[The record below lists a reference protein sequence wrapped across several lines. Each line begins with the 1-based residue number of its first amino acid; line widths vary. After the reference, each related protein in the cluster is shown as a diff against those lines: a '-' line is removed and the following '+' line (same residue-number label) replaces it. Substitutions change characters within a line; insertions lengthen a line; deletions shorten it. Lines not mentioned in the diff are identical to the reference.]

1 MIGILNGFLQQVDF
15 YDRKLIKSRKNDS
28 FIYQC
33 LEQGSSNIS
42 HEGPNRKYLD
52 FVDDT
57 VVTAALL

>member
-1 MIGILNGFLQQVDF
+1 MIGILKGFLQQVDF
-15 YDRKLIKSRKNDS
+15 YAYKKQKNDS

-42 HEGPNRKYLD
+42 HEGPNRKYLG

-57 VVTAALL
+57 VVIAALL